1 MEQTTSYEATIHAY
15 KSCPIGGCSWITV
28 YHHKAP
34 RRPIQEIQQ
43 CSRCGATR
51 ATTYHP
57 QPDCPTCG

>member
-1 MEQTTSYEATIHAY
+1 MNY

-28 YHHKAP
+28 SQHKAP
-34 RRPIQEIQQ
+34 RRPVQEIQQ